1 MSSILTNI
9 SHPSKSK
16 NPSKIYYLQS
26 QNNNLKSGE
35 AGDFSPLL
43 QDLEVKIKDQDGR
56 EEIRTDLDWASEAI
70 GQEPEATNVWI
81 GSERSSSS
89 MHRLVLHVS
98 PPLIHSIF
106 SS

>member
-1 MSSILTNI
+1 MSSILSNI

-16 NPSKIYYLQS
+16 DPSKIYYLQS

-43 QDLEVKIKDQDGR
+43 QDLEISIKDHDGR
-56 EEIRTDLDWASEAI
+56 EEIRTDLNWATEAI

-89 MHRLVLHVS
+89 MHRLVIHV
-98 PPLIHSIF
+98 PPLLIHSL
-106 SS
+106 SSS